1 MARGFGGQIQP
12 ATAWIS
18 GLTQDGDGLPRA
30 VEPGLHPVEHRFVLP
45 VFLAFELVRRAL
57 GFEPAGQAAVRLR

>member
-1 MARGFGGQIQP
+1 MARGFGGRIQP

-45 VFLAFELVRRAL
+45 GVL
-57 GFEPAGQAAVRLR
+57 GV